1 MIVAWMA
8 LLAAAVFATLPSAPA
23 RWFNGLPVDNIPE
36 FVLLLALVA
45 AAASAAVQR
54 ALGRRG
60 HLALVAAATCGT
72 AAKAA
77 LIVSGT
83 YAGFLACY
91 HGGTSTSGGACDP
104 SFDNL
109 WHRFAVTRLD
119 SRVDFDGAQW
129 RLGILND
136 LRFDAERDDEGL
148 LPPVPFRA
156 EWTTVANAPSPD
168 ILTLSYIGRVAL
180 FVDGVRVESQP
191 SYDASPATLRRDLP
205 AGRHDVRIDYE
216 FEPPRTARSP
226 RAVARLHLATG
237 DNVRWGAI
245 NARDALMARIGDAF
259 GVAVLAI
266 LLAGVTAASPVSVLV
281 SGAAVVSA
289 VLLALV
295 PGGAYLHDK
304 AIEALV
310 IAACCGWVATGRP
323 AAPAAFVALGLLCLI
338 RTMAGVAPAP
348 GASTYRLRLNDG
360 LSYETF
366 ARDIFVRA
374 SLRAGEDVFSI
385 QQLFRYVRFLERALF
400 GESEWLIVTTAM
412 TVFNAAYTWL
422 AREVRRHAPS
432 RALATIALLAVL
444 LVVVNGLSGSVDA
457 PMSEYP
463 TWQLAPVICALLFL
477 GRTRLEWFAGAILVA
492 AATLTRFNQLPA
504 YAMLLLVFVAARG
517 GAIPR
522 PGLGTAVACVT
533 LAAALIVGLPLAHN
547 YYYGHALIIL
557 PYNRYSHEVIDLPLS
572 SLVHLGSA
580 GVRQTLLL
588 KVGQVLHVG
597 VSTVFLPLHLLQ
609 VAFVATVIALWRGT
623 LRPTRWHAALL
634 LAPLLALAVHVVY
647 VVHFYYPRHIV
658 FGHLLGGVV
667 ILILLAE
674 DGANRGAEPVDWRG
688 TAAADYPIR

>member
-1 MIVAWMA
+1 MIAAWMA
-8 LLAAAVFATLPSAPA
+8 LLAAAVFAVLPSAPA
-23 RWFNGLPVDNIPE
+23 SWFNGLPVDDIPE

-45 AAASAAVQR
+45 AAASTAVQR

-60 HLALVAAATCGT
+60 RLAIVAAAAGGT
-72 AAKAA
+72 AAKTA
-77 LIVSGT
+77 LIVSGA

-119 SRVDFDGAQW
+119 SRLDFDGAQW

-156 EWTTVANAPSPD
+156 EWTTIANAPSPD
-168 ILTLSYIGRVAL
+168 VLTLSYTGRVAVV
-180 FVDGVRVESQP
+180 VDGVRAESQA
-191 SYDASPATLRRDLP
+191 SYDASTATLRHDLP
-205 AGRHDVRIDYE
+205 AGRHDLRIDYE
-216 FEPPRTARSP
+216 FEPPRTARTP
-226 RAVARLHLATG
+226 RDEARLHAATG
-237 DNVRWGAI
+237 GDVRWGSMT
-245 NARDALMARIGDAF
+245 ARDALLTRISDAL
-259 GVAVLAI
+259 GLAVLAI
-266 LLAGVTAASPVSVLV
+266 LLGALTASSPASVVV
-281 SGAAVVSA
+281 SGAVVA
-289 VLLALV
+289 AALLLALV
-295 PGGAYLHDK
+295 PAGAYLHDK
-304 AIEALV
+304 AIEMLV
-310 IAACCGWVATGRP
+310 IAACCAWVATGRP
-323 AAPAAFVALGLLCLI
+323 AAPAALVALGVLCLV

-348 GASTYRLRLNDG
+348 GVSTYRLRLNDG

-412 TVFNAAYTWL
+412 TVFNAAYSWL
-422 AREVRRHAPS
+422 AREVRQRAPPH
-432 RALATIALLAVL
+432 ALATIAVLAVL

-463 TWQLAPVICALLFL
+463 TWQLVPVIGALLFL

-492 AATLTRFNQLPA
+492 VATLTRFNQLPA
-504 YAMLLLVFVAARG
+504 YAMLLLVFAAARG

-522 PGLGTAVACVT
+522 PSAGTAAACVA
-533 LAAALIVGLPLAHN
+533 LAAALIVVLPLAHN
-547 YYYGHALIIL
+547 YYYGHALIVL
-557 PYNRYSHEVIDLPLS
+557 PYNRYSHDVIDLPLA
-572 SLVHLGSA
+572 SLLHLGSA
-580 GVRQTLLL
+580 SVRQTLLL
-588 KVGQVLHVG
+588 KVGQVLHIG

-609 VAFVATVIALWRGT
+609 AAFVATVIAMWRGI
-623 LRPTRWHAALL
+623 LRPTPWHAALL

-658 FGHLLGGVV
+658 FGHLLAGVV
-667 ILILLAE
+667 ILVLLAE
-674 DGANRGAEPVDWRG
+674 DGVNRRAEPPDRHG
-688 TAAADYPIR
+688 AAAVR

>member
-1 MIVAWMA
+1 M
-8 LLAAAVFATLPSAPA
+8 
-23 RWFNGLPVDNIPE
+23 
-36 FVLLLALVA
+36 
-45 AAASAAVQR
+45 
-54 ALGRRG
+54 
-60 HLALVAAATCGT
+60 
-72 AAKAA
+72 
-77 LIVSGT
+77 
-83 YAGFLACY
+83 
-91 HGGTSTSGGACDP
+91 STSGGACDP

-119 SRVDFDGAQW
+119 SRIDFDGAQW

-136 LRFDAERDDEGL
+136 LSFDAERDDEGL

-156 EWTTVANAPSPD
+156 AWTTVANAPSPD
-168 ILTLSYIGRVAL
+168 ELRISYIGRVAVV
-180 FVDGVRVESQP
+180 VDGVRVESQP
-191 SYDASPATLRRDLP
+191 SYDTSPATLRHALP

-216 FEPPRTARSP
+216 FAPPRTARSP
-226 RAVARLHLATG
+226 QAVARLHVTTG
-237 DNVRWGAI
+237 SDVRWGSMST
-245 NARDALMARIGDAF
+245 RDTLMTRISDAF
-259 GVAVLAI
+259 GLAVLAL
-266 LLAGVTAASPVSVLV
+266 LLAALTASSPASILV
-281 SGAAVVSA
+281 SGAVVA
-289 VLLALV
+289 LALLLALV

-304 AIEALV
+304 AIEVLV
-310 IAACCGWVATGRP
+310 IAACCAWVATGRP
-323 AAPAAFVALGLLCLI
+323 AAPAAFVALAALCLI

-348 GASTYRLRLNDG
+348 GVSTYRLRLNDG
-360 LSYETF
+360 LSYESF
-366 ARDIFVRA
+366 ARDILVRA

-412 TVFNAAYTWL
+412 TVFNASYSWL
-422 AREVRRHAPS
+422 AREVRQRAP
-432 RALATIALLAVL
+432 RRTLATIAVLAVL

-504 YAMLLLVFVAARG
+504 YAMLLLVFAAARG

-522 PGLGTAVACVT
+522 PSLGTAAACIALVG
-533 LAAALIVGLPLAHN
+533 ALIVGLPLAHN
-547 YYYGHALIIL
+547 YYYGHALVVL

-572 SLVHLGSA
+572 SVLNLGSA
-580 GVRQTLLL
+580 SVRETLVR
-588 KVGQVLHVG
+588 KVGQVLHIG

-609 VAFVATVIALWRGT
+609 VAFAATVIVVWRGI

-634 LAPLLALAVHVVY
+634 LAPLLALAVHIVY

-674 DGANRGAEPVDWRG
+674 DGAALNM
-688 TAAADYPIR
+688 